1 MSIRIM
7 TAVWDTPT
15 QLNPTAR
22 LVLLSL
28 ADQANDDGWCWPS
41 LASTGRRC
49 GVSEDTVRR
58 WITVLAMTGLVER
71 HPREGRSTMY
81 RVTPGGA
88 ATPSADAT
96 PGVTAT
102 PTPSVGAT
110 PPLAPVLP
118 EPSRNPQEEP
128 SPTPPPD
135 GGGTAWRALPVTDD
149 DDERTNPYDVLVST
163 PLPGMPPEEVTRT
176 AGDLVAAWVDGYRE
190 RRGTAP
196 LRSQVKRM
204 ASSAKRLAADLDGL
218 TDPRAWDAGLHL
230 ARRAGADAHLDLVT
244 AIGRYHERAGT
255 TAWWV
260 TLRAG
265 QELEQ

>member
-1 MSIRIM
+1 MSIRLM

-15 QLNPTAR
+15 ELDPTAR

-58 WITVLAMTGLVER
+58 WITFLAMTGLVER

-81 RVTPGGA
+81 RVTPSGP

-96 PGVTAT
+96 PGEAAT
-102 PTPSVGAT
+102 PTPSEAAT
-110 PPLAPVLP
+110 PPLAAVLP

-128 SPTPPPD
+128 SDLPPPD
-135 GGGTAWRALPVTDD
+135 GGGAVAV
-149 DDERTNPYDVLVST
+149 
-163 PLPGMPPEEVTRT
+163 LPGMPEELGHRD
-176 AGDLVAAWVDGYRE
+176 AGDLVRAWIDAYTAA
-190 RRGTAP
+190 RGVKP
-196 LRSQVKRM
+196 LPSQIKRV
-204 ASSAKRLAADLDGL
+204 ASSAKRLARDLDDLDSHEGGGA
-218 TDPRAWDAGLHL
+218 AWPAGMHL
-230 ARRAGADAHLDLVT
+230 ATLAGRDAFMDLILAVGKYHT
-244 AIGRYHERAGT
+244 VQPGRE

-260 TLRAG
+260 QLRQDARG
-265 QELEQ
+265 KGLEQ